1 MFRCESARI
10 PEERESGLRCLGFAM
25 QDADTI
31 TRHVTVQSDAGSRN
45 ADNPSQRA
53 TLRSAI
59 QFSVVCEFV
68 VCVCAC
74 VLSTIKE
81 ERLQCNYS
89 RSRELMINAVEH
101 E

>member
-1 MFRCESARI
+1 M
-10 PEERESGLRCLGFAM
+10 GFAM

-45 ADNPSQRA
+45 TDRFGHRKRQRYA
-53 TLRSAI
+53 T
-59 QFSVVCEFV
+59 QFNSVVCEFV
-68 VCVCAC
+68 VCMRAC

-89 RSRELMINAVEH
+89 RSRELMINAVEY
-101 E
+101 ER